1 MNISDIYASIGPA
14 GCVIAIVG
22 IGGIYVALRTFFYL
36 SIVWKNFQKDF
47 LKVENNGGQ
56 CLRDNKSKNPL
67 ITIIREIVC
76 THAQHSDDIRAE
88 VSYLFNRNFELVN
101 KSLCW
106 IKLVSVISP
115 LLGLLGTVIG
125 MIGVFRTIAQN
136 ATPDATMLAA
146 GIWEALIT
154 TVMGLTVAVP
164 ILMFYYFLLLKLR
177 GFHIEAIEYSY
188 RAIEICQGPEAKA
201 VRNRRMN
208 AIKMQ
213 TENPDV

>member
-1 MNISDIYASIGPA
+1 MDIADVYASIGPA
-14 GCVIAIVG
+14 GCVIVLVG
-22 IGGIYVALRTFFYL
+22 IGGLYVALRTFFYL

-47 LKVENNGGQ
+47 LQVENRGGQ
-56 CLRDNKSKNPL
+56 CLRDNRSKNPL
-67 ITIIREIVC
+67 ITIVREIVS

-88 VSYLFNRNFELVN
+88 VSYLFNRNFESVN

-115 LLGLLGTVIG
+115 LLGLLGTVLG

-136 ATPDATMLAA
+136 AAPDAAMLAA

-164 ILMFYYFLLLKLR
+164 ILMLYYFLLLKFK

-188 RAIEICQGPEAKA
+188 RAIEICQGPEARA
-201 VRNRRMN
+201 VRNRRLN
-208 AIKMQ
+208 AAKVQ
-213 TENPDV
+213 PENQDV